1 MKEKWLKAKP
11 ILIFLNI
18 LNHLNGSIQYNMKKE
33 DIFSRYS
40 RQIFIEEIGLEGQKK
55 IMASKVLVIGA
66 GGLGS
71 PVIQYLAAAGVGTLG
86 VADFDLV
93 ELHNL
98 NRQVIHTE
106 ESIGR
111 SKVKSAEVFV
121 EKLNHQVNVVA
132 IEQKINAS
140 NADEILSQYDLVVD
154 GSDNFSTRYLVNDT
168 CVKLKKTLVYGSI
181 LGFSGQVAVFS
192 HKESKNLRDLFPE
205 PPFDEDIPDCDS
217 LGVLGALPGMI
228 GSMMALQT
236 LKIIAGLPVTLN
248 QLTLVDTL
256 NWRFQTIDF

>member
-1 MKEKWLKAKP
+1 
-11 ILIFLNI
+11 
-18 LNHLNGSIQYNMKKE
+18 MKKE
-33 DIFSRYS
+33 DRFSRYS

-55 IMASKVLVIGA
+55 IMAAKVLVIGA

-71 PVIQYLAAAGVGTLG
+71 PVIQYLTAAGVGNLG
-86 VADFDLV
+86 VADFDEV

-98 NRQVIHTE
+98 NRQIIHTE
-106 ESIGR
+106 NRIGL
-111 SKVKSAEVFV
+111 SKVKSAEIFV
-121 EKLNHQVNVVA
+121 KELNHQVTFKG
-132 IEQKINAS
+132 IEEKINNG
-140 NADEILSQYDLVVD
+140 NAEEIISQYDVIID

-181 LGFSGQVAVFS
+181 LGFSGQVAVFN
-192 HKESKNLRDLFPE
+192 HNGSKNLRDIFPE
-205 PPFDEDIPDCDS
+205 PPFDEEVPDCDS
-217 LGVLGALPGMI
+217 LGVLGALPGII

-236 LKIIAGLPVTLN
+236 LKIITDLPVSVN